1 MADARE
7 KKVLAELANLVSRS
21 NYVVDNVRSLKEPLS
36 RGDTIEVPSISNLT
50 VTADGSSA
58 TTPQSITKS
67 VLTLSAN
74 EHPTIFSEITA
85 LDSMQSLGD
94 GSWERQ
100 VSEQALLMLKNDMD
114 NTMCEYLIKDLA
126 YDASATYHNNVAADA
141 LTSLDIAGTIAA
153 LKENDGVVHQN
164 LRFFM
169 HPFAVASME
178 TISGWQPNGT
188 EAANGDLGIRRVGTV
203 FGVPVLE
210 SNSCLRRRTVA
221 SENIE
226 LTSNV
231 LTITVGAG
239 HGIVPG
245 QKITFDTATA
255 AADITSATAV
265 TSVTATTIVVP
276 LTASDIASTAEGG
289 TITVESTESILADVS
304 QVFVAQQLMPTVR
317 IVNMADKTSDSLQ
330 VSSIWGK
337 VGRVG
342 RVRVLNS
349 PPTL

>member
-7 KKVLAELANLVSRS
+7 KKVLSELANLVSRT

-36 RGDTIEVPSISNLT
+36 RGDSIEVPSISNLT
-50 VTADGSSA
+50 VTADGSVA
-58 TTPQSITKS
+58 TTPQSVTKA

-94 GSWERQ
+94 GSWEKQ

-114 NTMCEYLIKDLA
+114 NTMCEYLITDLA

-141 LTSLDIAGTIAA
+141 LTSLDIAGTIAE
-153 LKENDGVVHQN
+153 LKENDGVIHAN
-164 LRFFM
+164 LRWFM
-169 HPFAVASME
+169 HPYAVASME

-210 SNSCLRRRTVA
+210 SNSCLRRRTYATSAWSVSAGTESLTVA
-221 SENIE
+221 
-226 LTSNV
+226 
-231 LTITVGAG
+231 AG

-245 QKITFDTATA
+245 QKITFDTTTAGGDQA
-255 AADITSATAV
+255 AATVVDAVGATQIDFTTSNTGSATE
-265 TSVTATTIVVP
+265 P
-276 LTASDIASTAEGG
+276 G

-337 VGRVG
+337 VGRTG

>member
-7 KKVLAELANLVSRS
+7 KKVLSELANLVSRT
-21 NYVVDNVRSLKEPLS
+21 NYVVDNVRSLREPLG
-36 RGDTIEVPSISNLT
+36 RGDSIDVPSISNLT
-50 VTADGSSA
+50 VTADGSGGA
-58 TTPQSITKS
+58 TPQSVTKA
-67 VLTLSAN
+67 VLALAAN

-100 VSEQALLMLKNDMD
+100 VAEQALLMLKNDMD
-114 NTMCEYLIKDLA
+114 NTMCEYLIKTLG

-141 LTSLDIAGTIAA
+141 LTSLDIAGTIAE
-153 LKENDGVVHQN
+153 LKENDGVIHAN
-164 LRFFM
+164 LRWFM

-210 SNSCLRRRTVA
+210 TNSCLRRRTVSA
-221 SENIE
+221 DAWSVSAGTQS
-226 LTSNV
+226 LTV
-231 LTITVGAG
+231 DAG

-245 QKITFDTATA
+245 QKITFDTVTAGGDQA
-255 AADITSATAV
+255 AATVVDAVGATQIDFTTSNTGSATEA
-265 TSVTATTIVVP
+265 
-276 LTASDIASTAEGG
+276 G

-337 VGRVG
+337 VGRTG